1 MRPHISLE
9 DRLERLEKLLVTHN
23 TTRRLF
29 EADGEE
35 SDKQYE
41 YTSTSK
47 DDIDKVV
54 NDPEV
59 QQKVDAISKSLKDAG
74 LVEYVANVNDMMSD
88 DKGRLALEL
97 VAGTLPADKLK
108 KLGLKNVTFKFVANK
123 ATPVSYLQ
131 PTQSEISLQDSL
143 EKPVANEFNCM
154 ADLIKGQSVKLGI
167 PIITC
172 NGKFI
177 IDGHHRWLQAA
188 CVNPDATMETLDL
201 QIDDGC
207 VSEIDF
213 TDTED
218 ILKVAQSLI
227 MAIAL
232 KSGKT
237 ELPSSDSKSHEN
249 LYTLS
254 AQQLFDKIIN
264 LNCSHEG
271 LDVLAHTKRVCDGEF
286 SDEVAS
292 RVIYTVNSITDDRL
306 DEVKKNIGAWED
318 LDSDVK
324 AAVYLTANCISL
336 PKPYE
341 NATLRKYMPQT
352 DGGDDM
358 SISQAELD
366 KAAAAGLNVKECKR
380 VTTEHKLKMI
390 ECRLT
395 NIECLLRKC
404 NKH

>member
-1 MRPHISLE
+1 MQPHISLK
-9 DRLERLEKLLVTHN
+9 DRLVRLEKLLGIHNVTS
-23 TTRRLF
+23 RLF

-35 SDKQYE
+35 TYKQDE
-41 YTSTSK
+41 YTSASK
-47 DDIDKVV
+47 DYIDKAV
-54 NDPEV
+54 NDPDV
-59 QQKVDAISKSLKDAG
+59 KKNVDTISKSLKDAG
-74 LVEYVANVNDMMSD
+74 LAEYVANVNDMMSD

-97 VAGTLPADKLK
+97 IAGTLPDDKLK
-108 KLGLKNVTFKFVANK
+108 KLGLKNVTFKFVSNK
-123 ATPVSYLQ
+123 AVPVSYLC
-131 PTQSEISLQDSL
+131 PTQNEISLLDSL

-154 ADLIKGQSVKLGI
+154 YDLIKGQSVRLGI

-201 QIDDGC
+201 QIDDN
-207 VSEIDF
+207 VSRVDF

-218 ILKVAQSLI
+218 ILKVTQSLI

-237 ELPSSDSKSHEN
+237 KLPSSDNKSLEN

-254 AQQLFDKIIN
+254 AQQLFDNIIN

-271 LDVLAHTKRVCDGEF
+271 LNVLACTERVRDCKF
-286 SDEVAS
+286 SDEVES
-292 RVIYTVNSITDDRL
+292 RVINTVNSITNDRL
-306 DEVKKNIGAWED
+306 DEVKKNIYAWKD
-318 LDSDVK
+318 LDDDVK
-324 AAVYLTANCISL
+324 AAVYLTANCLSL

-341 NATLRKYMPQT
+341 NATLRKYMPQA

-358 SISQAELD
+358 NISQAELN
-366 KAAAAGLNVKECKR
+366 KAAADGLNVKECKHI
-380 VTTEHKLKMI
+380 TTEYKLKMI

-395 NIECLLRKC
+395 NIERLLSNR
-404 NKH
+404 NK

>member
-1 MRPHISLE
+1 MQPHISLE
-9 DRLERLEKLLVTHN
+9 DRLERLEKLLCTHN
-23 TTRRLF
+23 VTRRLF
-29 EADGEE
+29 EADDEE
-35 SDKQYE
+35 SNID
-41 YTSTSK
+41 SVSK
-47 DDIDKVV
+47 DDIDKAV

-59 QQKVDAISKSLKDAG
+59 KKKVDTISKSLKDAG

-88 DKGRLALEL
+88 EKGRLALEL

-108 KLGLKNVTFKFVANK
+108 KFGLKNVTFKFVSNK
-123 ATPVSYLQ
+123 ATPVSYLC
-131 PTQSEISLQDSL
+131 PTQNEICLQDSL

-154 ADLIKGQSVKLGI
+154 SDLIKGQSVKLGI

-201 QIDDGC
+201 QIDAG
-207 VSEIDF
+207 VSGIDF

-218 ILKVAQSLI
+218 ILKVTQSLI

-237 ELPSSDSKSHEN
+237 RLPSSDSKSLEN
-249 LYTLS
+249 LYALS

-264 LNCSHEG
+264 LNCNHEG
-271 LDVLAHTKRVCDGEF
+271 LDILACTERVSDGKF
-286 SDEVAS
+286 SDEAES
-292 RVIYTVNSITDDRL
+292 RVIDTINSITDDRL
-306 DEVKKNIGAWED
+306 DEVKKNIGTWKD
-318 LDSDVK
+318 LDNDVK
-324 AAVYLTANCISL
+324 AAVYLTANCLSL
-336 PKPYE
+336 KKPYE

-358 SISQAELD
+358 NISQAELN
-366 KAAAAGLNVKECKR
+366 KAAADGLNIKECKCI
-380 VTTEHKLKMI
+380 TTEHKLKMI
-390 ECRLT
+390 ERRLT
-395 NIECLLRKC
+395 NIERLLRNR
-404 NKH
+404 NK

>member
-1 MRPHISLE
+1 MQPHISLE
-9 DRLERLEKLLVTHN
+9 DRLVRLEKLLGIHN
-23 TTRRLF
+23 VTRRLV

-35 SDKQYE
+35 SDKQDE

-47 DDIDKVV
+47 YDIDKAV

-59 QQKVDAISKSLKDAG
+59 QKKVDAISKSLKNAG

-97 VAGTLPADKLK
+97 VAGTLPDDKLK
-108 KLGLKNVTFKFVANK
+108 KLGLKNVTFKFVSNK
-123 ATPVSYLQ
+123 AVPVSNLC
-131 PTQSEISLQDSL
+131 PTQNEISLQDSL

-154 ADLIKGQSVKLGI
+154 YDLIKGQSVKLSV

-201 QIDDGC
+201 QIDTG
-207 VSEIDF
+207 VLGVDF

-218 ILKVAQSLI
+218 ILKVTQSLI

-237 ELPSSDSKSHEN
+237 KLPSADSKSLEN
-249 LYTLS
+249 LYALS
-254 AQQLFDKIIN
+254 AQQLFDDIIN

-271 LDVLAHTKRVCDGEF
+271 LSVLACTERVSDCKF
-286 SDEVAS
+286 SDEVES
-292 RVIYTVNSITDDRL
+292 RVINAVNSITDDRL
-306 DEVKKNIGAWED
+306 CEVKKNICAWKD
-318 LDSDVK
+318 LDDDVK
-324 AAVYLTANCISL
+324 AAVYLTANCLSL

-358 SISQAELD
+358 NISQAELN
-366 KAAAAGLNVKECKR
+366 KAAADGLNVKECKHIA
-380 VTTEHKLKMI
+380 TEHKLKII
-390 ECRLT
+390 ERRLT
-395 NIECLLRKC
+395 NIEHLLRNR
-404 NKH
+404 NK

>member
-1 MRPHISLE
+1 MQPHISLE
-9 DRLERLEKLLVTHN
+9 DRLERLEKLLCTHN
-23 TTRRLF
+23 ITRRLF
-29 EADGEE
+29 EADDEE
-35 SDKQYE
+35 IDNV
-41 YTSTSK
+41 STNEE
-47 DDIDKVV
+47 DIDKAV

-59 QQKVDAISKSLKDAG
+59 KKKVDMISKSLKNAG

-97 VAGTLPADKLK
+97 VAGTLPDDKLK
-108 KLGLKNVTFKFVANK
+108 KLGLKNVTFKFVSNK
-123 ATPVSYLQ
+123 ATPVSYLC
-131 PTQSEISLQDSL
+131 PTQNEICLQDSL
-143 EKPVANEFNCM
+143 EKPVANESNCM
-154 ADLIKGQSVKLGI
+154 PDLIKGQSVKLGI

-201 QIDDGC
+201 QIDAG

-237 ELPSSDSKSHEN
+237 RLPSSDSKSFEN
-249 LYTLS
+249 LYALS

-271 LDVLAHTKRVCDGEF
+271 LSVLACTERVRDGRF
-286 SDEVAS
+286 SDEVES
-292 RVIYTVNSITDDRL
+292 RVINAVNSITDCRL
-306 DEVKKNIGAWED
+306 DEVKKSIDAWKD
-318 LDSDVK
+318 LDDDIK
-324 AAVYLTANCISL
+324 AAVYLTVNCLSL

-358 SISQAELD
+358 NISQAELN
-366 KAAAAGLNVKECKR
+366 KAAADGLNIKECKCI
-380 VTTEHKLKMI
+380 TTEHKLKMI

-395 NIECLLRKC
+395 NIERLLRNR
-404 NKH
+404 NK

>member
-1 MRPHISLE
+1 MQPHISLE
-9 DRLERLEKLLVTHN
+9 DRLERLEKLLGIHN
-23 TTRRLF
+23 ITRRLF

-35 SDKQYE
+35 SDKQDE
-41 YTSTSK
+41 YTSASK
-47 DDIDKVV
+47 DDIDKAV

-59 QQKVDAISKSLKDAG
+59 QKKVDAISKSLKNAG

-97 VAGTLPADKLK
+97 VAGTLPDDKLK
-108 KLGLKNVTFKFVANK
+108 KLGLKNVTFKFVSNK
-123 ATPVSYLQ
+123 AVPVSNLC
-131 PTQSEISLQDSL
+131 PTQNEISLQDSL

-154 ADLIKGQSVKLGI
+154 YDLIKGQSVKLSV

-201 QIDDGC
+201 QIDAC
-207 VSEIDF
+207 VSGVDF

-218 ILKVAQSLI
+218 ILKVTQSLI

-237 ELPSSDSKSHEN
+237 KLPSADSKSLEN
-249 LYTLS
+249 LYALS
-254 AQQLFDKIIN
+254 AQQLFDYIIN

-271 LDVLAHTKRVCDGEF
+271 LNVLACTERVSDCKF
-286 SDEVAS
+286 SDEVES
-292 RVIYTVNSITDDRL
+292 RVINAVSSITDDRL
-306 DEVKKNIGAWED
+306 DEVKKNICAWKD
-318 LDSDVK
+318 LDDDVK
-324 AAVYLTANCISL
+324 AAVYLTANCLSL

-358 SISQAELD
+358 NISQAELN
-366 KAAAAGLNVKECKR
+366 KAAADGLNVKECKHI
-380 VTTEHKLKMI
+380 TTEHKLKII
-390 ECRLT
+390 EHRLT
-395 NIECLLRKC
+395 NIEHLIRNR
-404 NKH
+404 NK

>member
-1 MRPHISLE
+1 MQPHISLE
-9 DRLERLEKLLVTHN
+9 DRLERLEKLLCTHN
-23 TTRRLF
+23 VTRRLF
-29 EADGEE
+29 EADDEE
-35 SDKQYE
+35 SNID
-41 YTSTSK
+41 SASK
-47 DDIDKVV
+47 DDIDKAV

-59 QQKVDAISKSLKDAG
+59 KKKVDTISKSLKDAG

-88 DKGRLALEL
+88 EKGRLALEL

-108 KLGLKNVTFKFVANK
+108 KLGLKNVTFKFVSNK
-123 ATPVSYLQ
+123 ATPVSYLC
-131 PTQSEISLQDSL
+131 PTQNEICLQDSL

-154 ADLIKGQSVKLGI
+154 SDLIKGQSVKLGI

-201 QIDDGC
+201 QIDAG
-207 VSEIDF
+207 VSGIDF

-218 ILKVAQSLI
+218 ILKVTQSLI

-237 ELPSSDSKSHEN
+237 RLPSSDSKSLEN
-249 LYTLS
+249 LYALS

-264 LNCSHEG
+264 LNCNHEG
-271 LDVLAHTKRVCDGEF
+271 LDILACTERVSDGKF
-286 SDEVAS
+286 SDEAES
-292 RVIYTVNSITDDRL
+292 RVIDTINSITDDRL
-306 DEVKKNIGAWED
+306 DEVKKNIGTWKD
-318 LDSDVK
+318 LDNDVK
-324 AAVYLTANCISL
+324 AAVYLTANCLSL
-336 PKPYE
+336 KKPYE

-358 SISQAELD
+358 NISQAELN
-366 KAAAAGLNVKECKR
+366 KAAADGLNIKECKCI
-380 VTTEHKLKMI
+380 TTEHKLKMI
-390 ECRLT
+390 ERRLT
-395 NIECLLRKC
+395 NIERLLRNR
-404 NKH
+404 NK

>member
-29 EADGEE
+29 EADCEG
-35 SDKQYE
+35 SDKQDE

-47 DDIDKVV
+47 DDIDKAVD
-54 NDPEV
+54 DPEV
-59 QQKVDAISKSLKDAG
+59 KKIVDTISKSLKNAG

-97 VAGTLPADKLK
+97 VACTLPEDKLK
-108 KLGLKNVTFKFVANK
+108 KLGLKNVTFKFVSNK
-123 ATPVSYLQ
+123 AVPVSNLR
-131 PTQSEISLQDSL
+131 PTQNEISLQDSL
-143 EKPVANEFNCM
+143 EKPVANKFNCM
-154 ADLIKGQSVKLGI
+154 YDLIKGQSVKLGI

-201 QIDDGC
+201 QIDSD
-207 VSEIDF
+207 VPVVDF

-218 ILKVAQSLI
+218 ILKVTQSLI

-237 ELPSSDSKSHEN
+237 KLPSADSKSLEN
-249 LYTLS
+249 LYALS
-254 AQQLFDKIIN
+254 AQQLFDDIIN

-271 LDVLAHTKRVCDGEF
+271 LSVLACTERVSDCKF
-286 SDEVAS
+286 SDEVES
-292 RVIYTVNSITDDRL
+292 RVIYTVNSINDDRL
-306 DEVKKNIGAWED
+306 DEVKKDICAWKD
-318 LDSDVK
+318 LDDDVK
-324 AAVYLTANCISL
+324 AAVYLTANCLSL

-358 SISQAELD
+358 NISQAELD
-366 KAAAAGLNVKECKR
+366 KAAADGLNVKECKSI
-380 VTTEHKLKMI
+380 TTEYKLRMI

-395 NIECLLRKC
+395 NIERLLRKH
-404 NKH
+404 NK

>member
-1 MRPHISLE
+1 MQPHISLE
-9 DRLERLEKLLVTHN
+9 DRLERLEKLLCTHN
-23 TTRRLF
+23 ITRRLF
-29 EADGEE
+29 EADDEE
-35 SDKQYE
+35 IDNV
-41 YTSTSK
+41 STNEE
-47 DDIDKVV
+47 DIDKAV
-54 NDPEV
+54 NDPDV
-59 QQKVDAISKSLKDAG
+59 KKKVDTISKSLKDAG
-74 LVEYVANVNDMMSD
+74 LAEYVANVNDMMSD

-108 KLGLKNVTFKFVANK
+108 KLGLKNVTFKFVSNK
-123 ATPVSYLQ
+123 ATPVSYLC
-131 PTQSEISLQDSL
+131 PTQNEICLQDSL
-143 EKPVANEFNCM
+143 EKPVANESNCM
-154 ADLIKGQSVKLGI
+154 PDLIKGQSVKLGI

-201 QIDDGC
+201 QIDAG
-207 VSEIDF
+207 VSGIDF

-218 ILKVAQSLI
+218 ILKVTQSLI

-237 ELPSSDSKSHEN
+237 RLPSSDSKSLEN
-249 LYTLS
+249 LYALS

-271 LDVLAHTKRVCDGEF
+271 LDILACTERVSDCKF
-286 SDEVAS
+286 SDESES
-292 RVIYTVNSITDDRL
+292 RVIDTINSITDCRL
-306 DEVKKNIGAWED
+306 DKVKKSIDAWKD
-318 LDSDVK
+318 LDNDVK
-324 AAVYLTANCISL
+324 AAVYLTANCMSL

-358 SISQAELD
+358 NISQAELN
-366 KAAAAGLNVKECKR
+366 KAAADGLNIKECKCI
-380 VTTEHKLKMI
+380 TTEYKLKMI
-390 ECRLT
+390 ERRLT
-395 NIECLLRKC
+395 NIERLLRNR
-404 NKH
+404 NK

>member
-1 MRPHISLE
+1 MQPHISLE
-9 DRLERLEKLLVTHN
+9 DRLERLEKLLCTHN
-23 TTRRLF
+23 ITRRLF
-29 EADGEE
+29 EADDEE
-35 SDKQYE
+35 IDNV
-41 YTSTSK
+41 STNEE
-47 DDIDKVV
+47 DIDKAV

-59 QQKVDAISKSLKDAG
+59 QKKVDAISKSLKDAG

-88 DKGRLALEL
+88 DKGHLALEL

-108 KLGLKNVTFKFVANK
+108 KLGLKNVTFKFVSNK
-123 ATPVSYLQ
+123 ATPVSYLC
-131 PTQSEISLQDSL
+131 PTQNEICLQDSL
-143 EKPVANEFNCM
+143 EKPVANESNCM
-154 ADLIKGQSVKLGI
+154 PDLIKGQSVKLGI

-201 QIDDGC
+201 QIDAG
-207 VSEIDF
+207 VSGIDF

-218 ILKVAQSLI
+218 ILKVTQSLI

-237 ELPSSDSKSHEN
+237 KLPSSDSKSLEN

-271 LDVLAHTKRVCDGEF
+271 LDILACTERV
-286 SDEVAS
+286 SDCKFYDESES
-292 RVIYTVNSITDDRL
+292 RVIDTINSITDDRL
-306 DEVKKNIGAWED
+306 DEVKKSIDAWKD
-318 LDSDVK
+318 LDNDVK
-324 AAVYLTANCISL
+324 AAVYLTANCMSL

-380 VTTEHKLKMI
+380 VTTEHKLKII

-395 NIECLLRKC
+395 NIERLLRNR
-404 NKH
+404 NK

>member
-1 MRPHISLE
+1 MQPHISLE
-9 DRLERLEKLLVTHN
+9 DRLERLEKLLDIHN
-23 TTRRLF
+23 VTRRLF
-29 EADGEE
+29 EADCEE
-35 SDKQYE
+35 SDKQDE

-47 DDIDKVV
+47 DDIDKAVD
-54 NDPEV
+54 DPEV
-59 QQKVDAISKSLKDAG
+59 QKRVDSISKSLKNAG

-97 VAGTLPADKLK
+97 VAGMLPDDKLK
-108 KLGLKNVTFKFVANK
+108 KLGLKNITFKFVSNK
-123 ATPVSYLQ
+123 AVPVSYLQ
-131 PTQSEISLQDSL
+131 PTQNDISLQDSL
-143 EKPVANEFNCM
+143 EKPVANKFNCM
-154 ADLIKGQSVKLGI
+154 YDLIKGQSVKLGI

-201 QIDDGC
+201 QIDSDVQG
-207 VSEIDF
+207 IDF

-218 ILKVAQSLI
+218 ILKITQSLI
-227 MAIAL
+227 MSIAL

-237 ELPSSDSKSHEN
+237 RLPSSDSKSLEN
-249 LYTLS
+249 LYSLS

-271 LDVLAHTKRVCDGEF
+271 LDVLSCTERVSNGKF
-286 SDEVAS
+286 SNEVESHIRNAIS
-292 RVIYTVNSITDDRL
+292 SIADDRL
-306 DEVKKNIGAWED
+306 SEVKKSIGAWKD
-318 LDSDVK
+318 LDNDVK
-324 AAVYLTANCISL
+324 AAVYLTANCIAL

-358 SISQAELD
+358 NISQAELD
-366 KAAAAGLNVKECKR
+366 KVAADGLNVKECKHI
-380 VTTEHKLKMI
+380 TTEHKLKMI

-395 NIECLLRKC
+395 NIERLLRKY
-404 NKH
+404 NK

>member
-1 MRPHISLE
+1 MQPHISLE
-9 DRLERLEKLLVTHN
+9 DRLERLEKLLCTHN
-23 TTRRLF
+23 VTRRLF
-29 EADGEE
+29 EADDEE
-35 SDKQYE
+35 IDNV
-41 YTSTSK
+41 STNEE
-47 DDIDKVV
+47 DIDKAV

-59 QQKVDAISKSLKDAG
+59 KKKVDTISKSLKDAG

-108 KLGLKNVTFKFVANK
+108 KLGLKNVTFKFVSNK
-123 ATPVSYLQ
+123 ATPVSYLC
-131 PTQSEISLQDSL
+131 PTQNEICLQDSL
-143 EKPVANEFNCM
+143 EKPVANESNCM
-154 ADLIKGQSVKLGI
+154 PDLIKGQSVKLGI

-201 QIDDGC
+201 QIDAG
-207 VSEIDF
+207 VSGIDF
-213 TDTED
+213 TDIED

-237 ELPSSDSKSHEN
+237 RLPSSDSKSFEN
-249 LYTLS
+249 LYALS

-271 LDVLAHTKRVCDGEF
+271 LSVLACTERVRDGRF
-286 SDEVAS
+286 SDEVES
-292 RVIYTVNSITDDRL
+292 RVINAVNSITDCRL
-306 DEVKKNIGAWED
+306 DEVKKSIDAWKD
-318 LDSDVK
+318 LDDDVK
-324 AAVYLTANCISL
+324 AAVYLTANCLSL

-341 NATLRKYMPQT
+341 SATLRKYMPQT

-358 SISQAELD
+358 NISQAELN
-366 KAAAAGLNVKECKR
+366 KAAADGLNIKECKCI
-380 VTTEHKLKMI
+380 TTEYKLKMI
-390 ECRLT
+390 ERRLT
-395 NIECLLRKC
+395 NIERLLSNR
-404 NKH
+404 NK

>member
-9 DRLERLEKLLVTHN
+9 YRLERLEKLLCTRN
-23 TTRRLF
+23 ATRRLF

-35 SDKQYE
+35 IYKKDE

-47 DDIDKVV
+47 DDINKAV
-54 NDPEV
+54 NDPDV
-59 QQKVDAISKSLKDAG
+59 KKKVDTISKSLKDAG
-74 LVEYVANVNDMMSD
+74 LAEYVANVNDMMSD

-97 VAGTLPADKLK
+97 VAGTLPDDKLK
-108 KLGLKNVTFKFVANK
+108 KLGLKNITFKFVSNK
-123 ATPVSYLQ
+123 AVPVSNLY
-131 PTQSEISLQDSL
+131 PTQNDISLQDSL
-143 EKPVANEFNCM
+143 EKAVENEFNCM
-154 ADLIKGQSVKLGI
+154 YDLIKGQSVKLDI

-188 CVNPDATMETLDL
+188 CVNPDATIETLDL
-201 QIDDGC
+201 QIDSDVPG
-207 VSEIDF
+207 VDF
-213 TDTED
+213 TDTEG
-218 ILKVAQSLI
+218 ILKITQSLI

-237 ELPSSDSKSHEN
+237 KLPSSDSKSLEN
-249 LYTLS
+249 LYALS
-254 AQQLFDKIIN
+254 TQQLFDKIIN

-286 SDEVAS
+286 SDEVES
-292 RVIYTVNSITDDRL
+292 HVINAINSITDCRL
-306 DEVKKNIGAWED
+306 DEVKKDICAWKY

-358 SISQAELD
+358 SISQAELN
-366 KAAAAGLNVKECKR
+366 KAAADGLNVKECKHI
-380 VTTEHKLKMI
+380 TTEHKLKII
-390 ECRLT
+390 EHRLT
-395 NIECLLRKC
+395 NIERLLRNR
-404 NKH
+404 NK

>member
-9 DRLERLEKLLVTHN
+9 DRLERLEKLLDIHN
-23 TTRRLF
+23 VTRRLF
-29 EADGEE
+29 EADCEE
-35 SDKQYE
+35 SDKQDK

-47 DDIDKVV
+47 DDIDKAVD
-54 NDPEV
+54 DPEV
-59 QQKVDAISKSLKDAG
+59 KKIVDTISKSLKNAG

-97 VAGTLPADKLK
+97 VAGTLPDDKLK
-108 KLGLKNVTFKFVANK
+108 KLGLKNVTFKFVSNK
-123 ATPVSYLQ
+123 AVPVSNLR
-131 PTQSEISLQDSL
+131 PTQNEISLQDSL

-154 ADLIKGQSVKLGI
+154 YDLIKGQSVKLSV

-201 QIDDGC
+201 QIDAG
-207 VSEIDF
+207 VSGFDF
-213 TDTED
+213 ADTED
-218 ILKVAQSLI
+218 ILKVTQSLI

-237 ELPSSDSKSHEN
+237 KLPSADSKSHEN
-249 LYTLS
+249 LYALS

-271 LDVLAHTKRVCDGEF
+271 LDVLACTERVSNGKF
-286 SDEVAS
+286 SDEAES
-292 RVIYTVNSITDDRL
+292 HIRNAINSITDDRL
-306 DEVKKNIGAWED
+306 DEVKKSIYAWKD
-318 LDSDVK
+318 LDNDVK

-358 SISQAELD
+358 NISQAELN
-366 KAAAAGLNVKECKR
+366 KAAADGLNVKECKHI
-380 VTTEHKLKMI
+380 TTEHKLKMI
-390 ECRLT
+390 EHRLT
-395 NIECLLRKC
+395 NIERLLR
-404 NKH
+404 NK

>member
-1 MRPHISLE
+1 MQPHISLE
-9 DRLERLEKLLVTHN
+9 DRLVRLEKLLGIHN
-23 TTRRLF
+23 VTRRLF
-29 EADGEE
+29 EADCEE
-35 SDKQYE
+35 SDKQDE

-47 DDIDKVV
+47 DDIDKAVD
-54 NDPEV
+54 DPEV
-59 QQKVDAISKSLKDAG
+59 KKRVDAISKSLKDSG

-97 VAGTLPADKLK
+97 VAGTLPDDKLK
-108 KLGLKNVTFKFVANK
+108 KLGLKNVTFKFVSNK
-123 ATPVSYLQ
+123 AVPVSNLC
-131 PTQSEISLQDSL
+131 PTQNEISLQDSL

-154 ADLIKGQSVKLGI
+154 YDLIKGQSVKLSV

-201 QIDDGC
+201 QIDSG
-207 VSEIDF
+207 VSGVDF

-218 ILKVAQSLI
+218 ILKVTQSLI

-237 ELPSSDSKSHEN
+237 KLPSADSKSLEN
-249 LYTLS
+249 LYALS
-254 AQQLFDKIIN
+254 AQQLFDDIIN

-271 LDVLAHTKRVCDGEF
+271 LSVLACTERVSDCKF
-286 SDEVAS
+286 SDEVES
-292 RVIYTVNSITDDRL
+292 RVINAVNSITDDRL
-306 DEVKKNIGAWED
+306 YEVKKNICAWKD
-318 LDSDVK
+318 LDDDVK
-324 AAVYLTANCISL
+324 AAVYLTANCLSL

-358 SISQAELD
+358 NISQAELN
-366 KAAAAGLNVKECKR
+366 KAAAYGLNVKECKHI
-380 VTTEHKLKMI
+380 TTEHKLKII
-390 ECRLT
+390 EYRLT
-395 NIECLLRKC
+395 NIEHLLC
-404 NKH
+404 NRNK

>member
-1 MRPHISLE
+1 MQPHISLE
-9 DRLERLEKLLVTHN
+9 DRLERLEKLLCTHN
-23 TTRRLF
+23 VTRRLF
-29 EADGEE
+29 EADDEE
-35 SDKQYE
+35 IDNI
-41 YTSTSK
+41 STNEE
-47 DDIDKVV
+47 DIDKAV

-59 QQKVDAISKSLKDAG
+59 KKKVDTISKSLKDAG

-88 DKGRLALEL
+88 EKGRLALEL

-108 KLGLKNVTFKFVANK
+108 KLGLKNVTFKFVSNK
-123 ATPVSYLQ
+123 ATPVSYLC
-131 PTQSEISLQDSL
+131 PTQNEICLQDSL

-154 ADLIKGQSVKLGI
+154 PDLIKGQSVKLGI

-201 QIDDGC
+201 QIDAG
-207 VSEIDF
+207 VSGIDF

-218 ILKVAQSLI
+218 ILKVTQSLI

-237 ELPSSDSKSHEN
+237 RLPSSDSKSLEN
-249 LYTLS
+249 LYALS

-264 LNCSHEG
+264 LNCSHKG
-271 LDVLAHTKRVCDGEF
+271 LDILACTERVSDCKF
-286 SDEVAS
+286 SDEAES
-292 RVIYTVNSITDDRL
+292 RVIDTINSIADDRL
-306 DEVKKNIGAWED
+306 DEVKKNIDAWKD
-318 LDSDVK
+318 LDNDVK
-324 AAVYLTANCISL
+324 AAVYLTANCLSL
-336 PKPYE
+336 KKPYE

-358 SISQAELD
+358 NISQAELN
-366 KAAAAGLNVKECKR
+366 KAAEDGLNIKECKCIA
-380 VTTEHKLKMI
+380 TEHKLKMI

-395 NIECLLRKC
+395 NIERLLRKR
-404 NKH
+404 NK

>member
-1 MRPHISLE
+1 MQPHISLE
-9 DRLERLEKLLVTHN
+9 DRLVRLEKLLGIHN
-23 TTRRLF
+23 VTRRLV
-29 EADGEE
+29 EADCEE
-35 SDKQYE
+35 SDKQDE

-47 DDIDKVV
+47 DDIDKAVD
-54 NDPEV
+54 DPEV
-59 QQKVDAISKSLKDAG
+59 KKRVDAISKSLKDSG

-97 VAGTLPADKLK
+97 VAGTLPDDKLK
-108 KLGLKNVTFKFVANK
+108 KLGLKNVTFKFVSNK
-123 ATPVSYLQ
+123 AVPVSNLC
-131 PTQSEISLQDSL
+131 PTQNEISLQDSL

-154 ADLIKGQSVKLGI
+154 YDLIKGQSVKLSV

-201 QIDDGC
+201 QIDSG
-207 VSEIDF
+207 VSGVDF

-218 ILKVAQSLI
+218 ILKVTQSLI

-237 ELPSSDSKSHEN
+237 KLPSADSKSLEN
-249 LYTLS
+249 LYALS
-254 AQQLFDKIIN
+254 AQQLFDDIIN

-271 LDVLAHTKRVCDGEF
+271 LSVLACTERVSDCKF
-286 SDEVAS
+286 SDEVES
-292 RVIYTVNSITDDRL
+292 RVINAVNSITDDRL
-306 DEVKKNIGAWED
+306 CEVKKNICAWKD
-318 LDSDVK
+318 LDDDVK
-324 AAVYLTANCISL
+324 AAVYLTANCLSL

-358 SISQAELD
+358 NISQAELN
-366 KAAAAGLNVKECKR
+366 KAAADGLNVKECKHI
-380 VTTEHKLKMI
+380 TTEHKLKII
-390 ECRLT
+390 ERRLT
-395 NIECLLRKC
+395 NIEHLLRNR
-404 NKH
+404 NK

>member
-1 MRPHISLE
+1 MQPHISLE
-9 DRLERLEKLLVTHN
+9 DRLERLEKLLGIHN
-23 TTRRLF
+23 ATRRLF
-29 EADGEE
+29 DADGEE
-35 SDKQYE
+35 IDKQDE

-47 DDIDKVV
+47 DDIDKAV

-59 QQKVDAISKSLKDAG
+59 QKKVDTISKSLKDAG

-97 VAGTLPADKLK
+97 VAGTLPDDKLK
-108 KLGLKNVTFKFVANK
+108 KLGLKNVTFKFVSNK
-123 ATPVSYLQ
+123 AVPVSYLC
-131 PTQSEISLQDSL
+131 PTQNEISLLDSL
-143 EKPVANEFNCM
+143 DKPIANEFNCM
-154 ADLIKGQSVKLGI
+154 SDLIKGQSVKLGI
-167 PIITC
+167 PITTC

-201 QIDDGC
+201 QIDDG
-207 VSEIDF
+207 VSGIDF

-218 ILKVAQSLI
+218 ILKITQSLI

-237 ELPSSDSKSHEN
+237 RLPSSCSKSLEN
-249 LYTLS
+249 LYALS

-271 LDVLAHTKRVCDGEF
+271 LSVLACTERVRDGRF
-286 SDEVAS
+286 SDEVES
-292 RVIYTVNSITDDRL
+292 RVINAVNSITDCRL
-306 DEVKKNIGAWED
+306 DEVKKSIDAWKD
-318 LDSDVK
+318 LDDDVK
-324 AAVYLTANCISL
+324 AAVYLTVNCLSL

-366 KAAAAGLNVKECKR
+366 KAAADGLNIKECKCI
-380 VTTEHKLKMI
+380 TTEYKLKMI
-390 ECRLT
+390 ERRLT
-395 NIECLLRKC
+395 NIERLLRNR
-404 NKH
+404 NK

>member
-1 MRPHISLE
+1 MWPHISLE
-9 DRLERLEKLLVTHN
+9 YRLVRLEKLLGIHN
-23 TTRRLF
+23 ATRHLF

-35 SDKQYE
+35 IDKQDE

-47 DDIDKVV
+47 DDINKAV

-59 QQKVDAISKSLKDAG
+59 QKKVDTISKSLKDAG

-97 VAGTLPADKLK
+97 VACTLPGDKLK
-108 KLGLKNVTFKFVANK
+108 KLGLKNVTFKFVSNK
-123 ATPVSYLQ
+123 AVPVSYLC
-131 PTQSEISLQDSL
+131 PTQNEISLLDSL
-143 EKPVANEFNCM
+143 DKPIANEFNCM
-154 ADLIKGQSVKLGI
+154 SDLIKGQSVKLGI

-201 QIDDGC
+201 QIDDG
-207 VSEIDF
+207 VSGIDF

-218 ILKVAQSLI
+218 ILKVTQSLI

-237 ELPSSDSKSHEN
+237 KLPSADSKSLEN
-249 LYTLS
+249 LYALS
-254 AQQLFDKIIN
+254 AQQIFNKIIN

-271 LDVLAHTKRVCDGEF
+271 LDILACTERVSDCKF
-286 SDEVAS
+286 SDESES
-292 RVIYTVNSITDDRL
+292 RVIDTINSITDCRL
-306 DEVKKNIGAWED
+306 DKVKKSIDAWKD
-318 LDSDVK
+318 LDDDVK
-324 AAVYLTANCISL
+324 AAIYLTVNCLSL

-341 NATLRKYMPQT
+341 SATLRKYMPQT

-358 SISQAELD
+358 NISQAELN
-366 KAAAAGLNVKECKR
+366 KAAEDGLNVKECKHI
-380 VTTEHKLKMI
+380 TTEYKLKMI

-395 NIECLLRKC
+395 SIEHLLRNR
-404 NKH
+404 NK

>member
-1 MRPHISLE
+1 MQPHVSLE
-9 DRLERLEKLLVTHN
+9 YRLKRLEKLLGIHN
-23 TTRRLF
+23 ITRRLF

-35 SDKQYE
+35 SDKQYK
-41 YTSTSK
+41 YASTSK
-47 DDIDKVV
+47 DDIDKAV

-59 QQKVDAISKSLKDAG
+59 KKNVDAISKSLKDSG
-74 LVEYVANVNDMMSD
+74 LVEYIANVNDMMSD
-88 DKGRLALEL
+88 NKGRLALEL
-97 VAGTLPADKLK
+97 VAGTLPDNKLK

-123 ATPVSYLQ
+123 ATPVSYLC
-131 PTQSEISLQDSL
+131 PTQNEISLKDSL
-143 EKPVANEFNCM
+143 EKPVANKFNCM
-154 ADLIKGQSVKLGI
+154 YDLIKGQSVRLGI

-201 QIDDGC
+201 QIDDG

-218 ILKVAQSLI
+218 ILKVTQSLI
-227 MAIAL
+227 MVIAL

-237 ELPSSDSKSHEN
+237 KLPSSDSKSFEN
-249 LYTLS
+249 LYALS

-271 LDVLAHTKRVCDGEF
+271 LGVLACTERVCNGKFSGEVE
-286 SDEVAS
+286 SHVKNA
-292 RVIYTVNSITDDRL
+292 VNSITDGRL
-306 DEVKKNIGAWED
+306 NKVKKNISAWKD
-318 LDSDVK
+318 LDNDVK
-324 AAVYLTANCISL
+324 AAVYLTANCLSL

-358 SISQAELD
+358 NISQAELY
-366 KAAAAGLNVKECKR
+366 KAAADGLNVKECKYI
-380 VTTEHKLKMI
+380 TAKHKLKMI
-390 ECRLT
+390 ERRLT
-395 NIECLLRKC
+395 NIERLLR
-404 NKH
+404 NRNN

>member
-1 MRPHISLE
+1 MQPHVSLE
-9 DRLERLEKLLVTHN
+9 DRLERLEKLLCTHN

-47 DDIDKVV
+47 ADIDKAA

-59 QQKVDAISKSLKDAG
+59 QKKVDTISKSLKDAG

-88 DKGRLALEL
+88 EKGRLALEL
-97 VAGTLPADKLK
+97 VACTLPEDKLK
-108 KLGLKNVTFKFVANK
+108 KLGLKNVTFKFVSNK
-123 ATPVSYLQ
+123 ATPVSYLC
-131 PTQSEISLQDSL
+131 PTQNEICLQDSL

-154 ADLIKGQSVKLGI
+154 YYLIKGQSVKLGI

-177 IDGHHRWLQAA
+177 VDGHHRWLQVA

-201 QIDDGC
+201 QIDSDAPG
-207 VSEIDF
+207 VDF

-218 ILKVAQSLI
+218 ILKITQSLI

-237 ELPSSDSKSHEN
+237 RLPSSDNKSLEN
-249 LYTLS
+249 LYDLS
-254 AQQLFDKIIN
+254 AQQLFDSIIN
-264 LNCSHEG
+264 FNCSHEG
-271 LDVLAHTKRVCDGEF
+271 LDVLACTERVSYGKF
-286 SDEVAS
+286 SDEVES
-292 RVIYTVNSITDDRL
+292 RVIYTINSITDDRL
-306 DEVKKNIGAWED
+306 DEVKKNICAWKD
-318 LDSDVK
+318 LDDDVK
-324 AAVYLTANCISL
+324 AAVYLTANCLSL

-341 NATLRKYMPQT
+341 SATLRKYMPQT

-366 KAAAAGLNVKECKR
+366 KAAAAGLNVKECKHIA
-380 VTTEHKLKMI
+380 TEYKLKMI
-390 ECRLT
+390 ECKLT
-395 NIECLLRKC
+395 KIERLLRKC
-404 NKH
+404 NK

>member
-1 MRPHISLE
+1 MQPHVSLE
-9 DRLERLEKLLVTHN
+9 DRLEKLEKLLCTRN

-29 EADGEE
+29 EADGEG
-35 SDKQYE
+35 SNKQDE

-47 DDIDKVV
+47 DDIYKVI
-54 NDPEV
+54 NDLEV
-59 QQKVDAISKSLKDAG
+59 QKKVDAISKSFKDAG

-97 VAGTLPADKLK
+97 VAGTLPDDKLK
-108 KLGLKNVTFKFVANK
+108 KLGLKNITFKFVSNK

-131 PTQSEISLQDSL
+131 PTQNEISLQDSL
-143 EKPVANEFNCM
+143 EKPVANKFNCM
-154 ADLIKGQSVKLGI
+154 YDLIKGQSVKLGI

-188 CVNPDATMETLDL
+188 CVNPDATIETLDL
-201 QIDDGC
+201 QIDSDVPG
-207 VSEIDF
+207 IDF

-218 ILKVAQSLI
+218 ILKVTQSLI

-237 ELPSSDSKSHEN
+237 KLPSADSKSLEN
-249 LYTLS
+249 LYALS
-254 AQQLFDKIIN
+254 AQQIFNKIIN

-271 LDVLAHTKRVCDGEF
+271 LDVLACTERVSDGKF
-286 SDEVAS
+286 YDEVEQHI
-292 RVIYTVNSITDDRL
+292 RDTVKSITDDRL
-306 DEVKKNIGAWED
+306 DEVKKSICAWKD
-318 LDSDVK
+318 LDDDVK
-324 AAVYLTANCISL
+324 AAVYLTVNCLSL

-341 NATLRKYMPQT
+341 SATLRKYMPQT

-358 SISQAELD
+358 NISQAELN

-380 VTTEHKLKMI
+380 VTTEHRLKMI

-395 NIECLLRKC
+395 NIEHLLRKC

>member
-1 MRPHISLE
+1 MQPHISLE
-9 DRLERLEKLLVTHN
+9 DRLERLEKLLGIHN
-23 TTRRLF
+23 ITRRLF

-35 SDKQYE
+35 IYKQDE

-47 DDIDKVV
+47 YDIDKAVD
-54 NDPEV
+54 DPEV
-59 QQKVDAISKSLKDAG
+59 QKRVDSISKSLKNAG

-97 VAGTLPADKLK
+97 VAGTLPDDKLK
-108 KLGLKNVTFKFVANK
+108 KLGLKNVTFKFVSNK
-123 ATPVSYLQ
+123 AVPVSNLC
-131 PTQSEISLQDSL
+131 PTQNEISLQDSL

-154 ADLIKGQSVKLGI
+154 YDLIKGQSVKLSV

-201 QIDDGC
+201 QIKTG
-207 VSEIDF
+207 VSGADF

-218 ILKVAQSLI
+218 ILKVTQSLI

-237 ELPSSDSKSHEN
+237 RLPSSDSKSLEN
-249 LYTLS
+249 LYSLS

-271 LDVLAHTKRVCDGEF
+271 LNVLACTERVCDGKF
-286 SDEVAS
+286 SDEVES
-292 RVIYTVNSITDDRL
+292 RVINAVNSITDGRL
-306 DEVKKNIGAWED
+306 DGVKKNICAWKY
-318 LDSDVK
+318 LDDDVK
-324 AAVYLTANCISL
+324 SAVYLTANCLSL
-336 PKPYE
+336 SKPYE

-358 SISQAELD
+358 NISQAELN
-366 KAAAAGLNVKECKR
+366 KAAADGLNVKECKHI
-380 VTTEHKLKMI
+380 TTEHKLKII
-390 ECRLT
+390 EHRLT
-395 NIECLLRKC
+395 NVEHLLRNR
-404 NKH
+404 NK

>member
-1 MRPHISLE
+1 MQPRISLE
-9 DRLERLEKLLVTHN
+9 DRLVRLEKLLGVHN
-23 TTRRLF
+23 ITRRLF
-29 EADGEE
+29 EADCEE
-35 SDKQYE
+35 NGKQDE

-47 DDIDKVV
+47 DDIDKAV

-59 QQKVDAISKSLKDAG
+59 KKKVDAISKSLKNAG
-74 LVEYVANVNDMMSD
+74 LVENVANVNDMMSD

-97 VAGTLPADKLK
+97 VSCTLPDDKLK
-108 KLGLKNVTFKFVANK
+108 KLGLKNVTFKFVSNK
-123 ATPVSYLQ
+123 AVPVLNLC
-131 PTQSEISLQDSL
+131 PTQNEISLQDSL
-143 EKPVANEFNCM
+143 ERPVANKFNCM
-154 ADLIKGQSVKLGI
+154 YDLIKGQSVKLGI

-201 QIDDGC
+201 QIDSDVPG
-207 VSEIDF
+207 IDF

-218 ILKVAQSLI
+218 ILKITQCLI
-227 MAIAL
+227 MSIAL

-237 ELPSSDSKSHEN
+237 RLPSSDSKSLEN
-249 LYTLS
+249 LYSLS

-271 LDVLAHTKRVCDGEF
+271 LSVLACTERVSDCKF
-286 SDEVAS
+286 SNEVESHIRNAIS
-292 RVIYTVNSITDDRL
+292 SIADDRL
-306 DEVKKNIGAWED
+306 SEVKKSIGAWKD
-318 LDSDVK
+318 LDNDVK

-341 NATLRKYMPQT
+341 NSTLRKYMPQT

-358 SISQAELD
+358 NISQAELD
-366 KAAAAGLNVKECKR
+366 KAAADGLNVKECKHI
-380 VTTEHKLKMI
+380 TTEYKLKII
-390 ECRLT
+390 EHRLT
-395 NIECLLRKC
+395 NIEHLLRNR
-404 NKH
+404 NK

>member
-1 MRPHISLE
+1 MQPHISLE
-9 DRLERLEKLLVTHN
+9 DRLERLEKLLCTHN
-23 TTRRLF
+23 VTRRLF
-29 EADGEE
+29 EADDEE
-35 SDKQYE
+35 SNSD
-41 YTSTSK
+41 SASK
-47 DDIDKVV
+47 DDIDKAV

-59 QQKVDAISKSLKDAG
+59 KKKVDTISKSLKDAG

-88 DKGRLALEL
+88 EKGRLALEL

-108 KLGLKNVTFKFVANK
+108 RLGLKNVTFKFVSNK
-123 ATPVSYLQ
+123 ATPVSYLC
-131 PTQSEISLQDSL
+131 PTQNEICLQDSL
-143 EKPVANEFNCM
+143 EKPVANKFNCM
-154 ADLIKGQSVKLGI
+154 PDLIKGQSVKLGI

-201 QIDDGC
+201 QIDAG
-207 VSEIDF
+207 VSGIDF

-218 ILKVAQSLI
+218 ILKVTQSLI

-237 ELPSSDSKSHEN
+237 RLPSSDSKSLEN
-249 LYTLS
+249 LYALS

-264 LNCSHEG
+264 LNCSHKG
-271 LDVLAHTKRVCDGEF
+271 LDVLACTERVSDCKFSGEA
-286 SDEVAS
+286 ES
-292 RVIYTVNSITDDRL
+292 RVIDTINSITDDRL
-306 DEVKKNIGAWED
+306 GEVKKNIDAWKD
-318 LDSDVK
+318 LDNDVK
-324 AAVYLTANCISL
+324 AAVYLTANCLSL

-358 SISQAELD
+358 NISQAELN
-366 KAAAAGLNVKECKR
+366 KAAADGLNIKECKCI
-380 VTTEHKLKMI
+380 TTEHKLKII
-390 ECRLT
+390 ERRLT
-395 NIECLLRKC
+395 NIERLLRNR
-404 NKH
+404 NK

>member
-1 MRPHISLE
+1 MQPHISLK
-9 DRLERLEKLLVTHN
+9 DRLVRLEKLLGIHN
-23 TTRRLF
+23 VTRRLF

-35 SDKQYE
+35 TYKQDE

-47 DDIDKVV
+47 DDIDKAV

-59 QQKVDAISKSLKDAG
+59 QKKVDTISKSLKDAG

-97 VAGTLPADKLK
+97 VAGTLPDDKLK
-108 KLGLKNVTFKFVANK
+108 KLGLKNVTFKFVSNK
-123 ATPVSYLQ
+123 AVPVSFLC
-131 PTQSEISLQDSL
+131 PTQSEISLQNSL

-154 ADLIKGQSVKLGI
+154 PDLIKGQSVKLGI

-201 QIDDGC
+201 QINAG
-207 VSEIDF
+207 VSGIDF

-218 ILKVAQSLI
+218 ILKVTQSLI

-237 ELPSSDSKSHEN
+237 KLPSSDSKSLEN

-271 LDVLAHTKRVCDGEF
+271 LCVLACTERVSDCKL
-286 SDEVAS
+286 SDEVES
-292 RVIYTVNSITDDRL
+292 HVINAINSITDDRL
-306 DEVKKNIGAWED
+306 DKVKKNICAWKD
-318 LDSDVK
+318 LDDDVK
-324 AAVYLTANCISL
+324 AAVYLTANCLSL

-341 NATLRKYMPQT
+341 SAILRKYMPQT

-358 SISQAELD
+358 NISQAELN
-366 KAAAAGLNVKECKR
+366 KAAADGLNVKECKHI
-380 VTTEHKLKMI
+380 TTEYKLKMI

-395 NIECLLRKC
+395 NIERLLRNR
-404 NKH
+404 NK

>member
-1 MRPHISLE
+1 MQPHISLE
-9 DRLERLEKLLVTHN
+9 DRLERLEKLLCTHN
-23 TTRRLF
+23 VTRRLF
-29 EADGEE
+29 EADDEE
-35 SDKQYE
+35 IDNI
-41 YTSTSK
+41 STNE
-47 DDIDKVV
+47 DDIDKAV

-59 QQKVDAISKSLKDAG
+59 KKKVDTISKSLKDAG

-108 KLGLKNVTFKFVANK
+108 KLGLKNVTFKFVSNK
-123 ATPVSYLQ
+123 ATPVSYLC
-131 PTQSEISLQDSL
+131 PTQNEICLQDSL

-154 ADLIKGQSVKLGI
+154 PDLIKGQSVKLGI

-201 QIDDGC
+201 QIDAG
-207 VSEIDF
+207 VSGIDF

-218 ILKVAQSLI
+218 ILKVTQSLI
-227 MAIAL
+227 MTIAL

-237 ELPSSDSKSHEN
+237 RLPSSDSKSLEN
-249 LYTLS
+249 LYALS

-271 LDVLAHTKRVCDGEF
+271 LDILACTERVSDCKF
-286 SDEVAS
+286 SDEAES
-292 RVIYTVNSITDDRL
+292 RVIDTINSITDDRL
-306 DEVKKNIGAWED
+306 NEVKKNICAWKN
-318 LDSDVK
+318 LYNDVK
-324 AAVYLTANCISL
+324 AAVYLTANCLSL
-336 PKPYE
+336 KKPYE

-358 SISQAELD
+358 NISQAELN
-366 KAAAAGLNVKECKR
+366 KAAEDGLNIKECKCI
-380 VTTEHKLKMI
+380 TTEHKLKMI
-390 ECRLT
+390 ERRLT
-395 NIECLLRKC
+395 NIERLLRKR
-404 NKH
+404 NK